1 MISDIS
7 ATAFYKAQPVMD
19 FAMEYLSMRDSSR
32 LSDQDRLKV
41 SMVVEFCFCNIFSVY
56 LTAASFLHFIAEESP

>member
-1 MISDIS
+1 MVSDIS

-41 SMVVEFCFCNIFSVY
+41 SMVVKFCFCNIFSVY
-56 LTAASFLHFIAEESP
+56 LTAAFFYTS

>member
-1 MISDIS
+1 
-7 ATAFYKAQPVMD
+7 VMD

-41 SMVVEFCFCNIFSVY
+41 SMVVKFCFCNIFSVY
-56 LTAASFLHFIAEESP
+56 LTAAFFFTLHS